1 MQGKVALITGGASG
15 IGESTVR
22 LFVQN
27 GAKVLIAD
35 VQDKLGESLAQE
47 LGLPE
52 TISFVHCNI
61 TSDSDVQNAVDT
73 AISRYGQLDIMYNNA
88 GIGGNLETTIL
99 NSDNADFKRVLEI
112 NLFGSFLGAKHA
124 ARVMIPARK
133 GCILFTGSV
142 AASISG
148 DLSYAYKASK
158 HAILGLNNNLTVEL
172 GKYGIRVNTISPYGV
187 ATPMVTSG
195 MQMDKKAAEE
205 FMSAAGN
212 LRGAILEPEDVAKAA
227 LYLASDDAKLQGKV
241 ALITGGAS
249 GIGESTVRLFVQN
262 GAKVLIADVQD
273 KLGESL
279 AQELGLPETI
289 SFVHCNITSD
299 SDVQNAVDTAISRY
313 GQLDIMYN
321 NAGIGGNLETTI
333 LNSDNADFKRVLEIN
348 LFGSFLG
355 AKHAARVMI
364 PARKGC
370 ILFTGSVAASISGD
384 LSYAYKAS
392 KHAILG
398 LNNNLTVELGKYGIR
413 VNTISPYGV
422 ATPMVTSGMQMDKKA
437 AEEFMSAAGNLR
449 GAILEPEDVAKAAL
463 YLASDDAKLQGKVAL
478 ITGGASG
485 IGESTVRLFVQN
497 GAKVLIADVQDKLG
511 ESLAQE
517 LGLPET
523 ISFVH
528 CNITS
533 DSDVQNAVDTAISR
547 YGQLDIMYNNAG
559 IGGNLETTILNSD
572 NADFKRVLEINLF
585 GSFLGAKHAAR
596 VMIPARKG
604 CILFTGSVAAS
615 ISGDLSYA
623 YKASKHAI
631 LGLNNNLTVE
641 LGKYGIRV
649 NTISPYGVATPMVT
663 SGMQMDK
670 KAAEE
675 FMSAAGNLRG
685 AILEPEDV
693 AKAALYLAS
702 DDAKYDLDSKEEYRR
717 VKDSTSQD

>member
-1 MQGKVALITGGASG
+1 MGSIASDVITAPRLQGKVALITGGASG

-52 TISFVHCNI
+52 TISFVHCNTISFVHCNI

-205 FMSAAGN
+205 FMS
-212 LRGAILEPEDVAKAA
+212 
-227 LYLASDDAKLQGKV
+227 
-241 ALITGGAS
+241 
-249 GIGESTVRLFVQN
+249 
-262 GAKVLIADVQD
+262 
-273 KLGESL
+273 
-279 AQELGLPETI
+279 
-289 SFVHCNITSD
+289 
-299 SDVQNAVDTAISRY
+299 
-313 GQLDIMYN
+313 
-321 NAGIGGNLETTI
+321 
-333 LNSDNADFKRVLEIN
+333 
-348 LFGSFLG
+348 
-355 AKHAARVMI
+355 
-364 PARKGC
+364 
-370 ILFTGSVAASISGD
+370 
-384 LSYAYKAS
+384 
-392 KHAILG
+392 
-398 LNNNLTVELGKYGIR
+398 
-413 VNTISPYGV
+413 
-422 ATPMVTSGMQMDKKA
+422 
-437 AEEFMSAAGNLR
+437 
-449 GAILEPEDVAKAAL
+449 
-463 YLASDDAKLQGKVAL
+463 
-478 ITGGASG
+478 
-485 IGESTVRLFVQN
+485 
-497 GAKVLIADVQDKLG
+497 
-511 ESLAQE
+511 
-517 LGLPET
+517 
-523 ISFVH
+523 
-528 CNITS
+528 
-533 DSDVQNAVDTAISR
+533 
-547 YGQLDIMYNNAG
+547 
-559 IGGNLETTILNSD
+559 
-572 NADFKRVLEINLF
+572 
-585 GSFLGAKHAAR
+585 
-596 VMIPARKG
+596 
-604 CILFTGSVAAS
+604 
-615 ISGDLSYA
+615 
-623 YKASKHAI
+623 
-631 LGLNNNLTVE
+631 
-641 LGKYGIRV
+641 
-649 NTISPYGVATPMVT
+649 VT

-702 DDAKYDLDSKEEYRR
+702 DDAKYVSGLNLIVDGGHNHNHPLFAS
-717 VKDSTSQD
+717 ST

>member
-1 MQGKVALITGGASG
+1 MGS
-15 IGESTVR
+15 
-22 LFVQN
+22 
-27 GAKVLIAD
+27 IA
-35 VQDKLGESLAQE
+35 
-47 LGLPE
+47 
-52 TISFVHCNI
+52 
-61 TSDSDVQNAVDT
+61 SDVIT
-73 AISRYGQLDIMYNNA
+73 APR
-88 GIGGNLETTIL
+88 
-99 NSDNADFKRVLEI
+99 
-112 NLFGSFLGAKHA
+112 
-124 ARVMIPARK
+124 
-133 GCILFTGSV
+133 
-142 AASISG
+142 
-148 DLSYAYKASK
+148 
-158 HAILGLNNNLTVEL
+158 
-172 GKYGIRVNTISPYGV
+172 
-187 ATPMVTSG
+187 
-195 MQMDKKAAEE
+195 
-205 FMSAAGN
+205 
-212 LRGAILEPEDVAKAA
+212 
-227 LYLASDDAKLQGKV
+227 LQGKV

-364 PARKGC
+364 PARKG
-370 ILFTGSVAASISGD
+370 
-384 LSYAYKAS
+384 
-392 KHAILG
+392 
-398 LNNNLTVELGKYGIR
+398 
-413 VNTISPYGV
+413 
-422 ATPMVTSGMQMDKKA
+422 
-437 AEEFMSAAGNLR
+437 
-449 GAILEPEDVAKAAL
+449 
-463 YLASDDAKLQGKVAL
+463 
-478 ITGGASG
+478 
-485 IGESTVRLFVQN
+485 
-497 GAKVLIADVQDKLG
+497 
-511 ESLAQE
+511 
-517 LGLPET
+517 
-523 ISFVH
+523 
-528 CNITS
+528 
-533 DSDVQNAVDTAISR
+533 
-547 YGQLDIMYNNAG
+547 
-559 IGGNLETTILNSD
+559 
-572 NADFKRVLEINLF
+572 
-585 GSFLGAKHAAR
+585 

-685 AILEPEDV
+685 NLRGAILEPEDV

-702 DDAKYDLDSKEEYRR
+702 DDAKYVSGLNLIVDGGHNHNHPLFAS
-717 VKDSTSQD
+717 ST

>member
-1 MQGKVALITGGASG
+1 MGS
-15 IGESTVR
+15 
-22 LFVQN
+22 
-27 GAKVLIAD
+27 IA
-35 VQDKLGESLAQE
+35 
-47 LGLPE
+47 
-52 TISFVHCNI
+52 
-61 TSDSDVQNAVDT
+61 SDVIT
-73 AISRYGQLDIMYNNA
+73 APR
-88 GIGGNLETTIL
+88 
-99 NSDNADFKRVLEI
+99 
-112 NLFGSFLGAKHA
+112 
-124 ARVMIPARK
+124 
-133 GCILFTGSV
+133 
-142 AASISG
+142 
-148 DLSYAYKASK
+148 
-158 HAILGLNNNLTVEL
+158 
-172 GKYGIRVNTISPYGV
+172 
-187 ATPMVTSG
+187 
-195 MQMDKKAAEE
+195 
-205 FMSAAGN
+205 
-212 LRGAILEPEDVAKAA
+212 
-227 LYLASDDAKLQGKV
+227 LQGKV

-437 AEEFMSAAGNLR
+437 AEEFMS
-449 GAILEPEDVAKAAL
+449 
-463 YLASDDAKLQGKVAL
+463 
-478 ITGGASG
+478 
-485 IGESTVRLFVQN
+485 
-497 GAKVLIADVQDKLG
+497 
-511 ESLAQE
+511 
-517 LGLPET
+517 
-523 ISFVH
+523 
-528 CNITS
+528 
-533 DSDVQNAVDTAISR
+533 
-547 YGQLDIMYNNAG
+547 
-559 IGGNLETTILNSD
+559 
-572 NADFKRVLEINLF
+572 
-585 GSFLGAKHAAR
+585 
-596 VMIPARKG
+596 
-604 CILFTGSVAAS
+604 
-615 ISGDLSYA
+615 
-623 YKASKHAI
+623 
-631 LGLNNNLTVE
+631 
-641 LGKYGIRV
+641 
-649 NTISPYGVATPMVT
+649 
-663 SGMQMDK
+663 
-670 KAAEE
+670 EE

-702 DDAKYDLDSKEEYRR
+702 DDAKYVSGLNLIVDGGHNHNHPLFAS
-717 VKDSTSQD
+717 ST

>member
-1 MQGKVALITGGASG
+1 MGS
-15 IGESTVR
+15 
-22 LFVQN
+22 
-27 GAKVLIAD
+27 IA
-35 VQDKLGESLAQE
+35 
-47 LGLPE
+47 
-52 TISFVHCNI
+52 
-61 TSDSDVQNAVDT
+61 SDVIT
-73 AISRYGQLDIMYNNA
+73 APR
-88 GIGGNLETTIL
+88 
-99 NSDNADFKRVLEI
+99 
-112 NLFGSFLGAKHA
+112 
-124 ARVMIPARK
+124 
-133 GCILFTGSV
+133 
-142 AASISG
+142 
-148 DLSYAYKASK
+148 
-158 HAILGLNNNLTVEL
+158 
-172 GKYGIRVNTISPYGV
+172 
-187 ATPMVTSG
+187 
-195 MQMDKKAAEE
+195 
-205 FMSAAGN
+205 
-212 LRGAILEPEDVAKAA
+212 
-227 LYLASDDAKLQGKV
+227 LQGKV

-437 AEEFMSAAGNLR
+437 AEEFMSAA
-449 GAILEPEDVAKAAL
+449 
-463 YLASDDAKLQGKVAL
+463 
-478 ITGGASG
+478 
-485 IGESTVRLFVQN
+485 
-497 GAKVLIADVQDKLG
+497 
-511 ESLAQE
+511 
-517 LGLPET
+517 
-523 ISFVH
+523 
-528 CNITS
+528 
-533 DSDVQNAVDTAISR
+533 
-547 YGQLDIMYNNAG
+547 
-559 IGGNLETTILNSD
+559 
-572 NADFKRVLEINLF
+572 
-585 GSFLGAKHAAR
+585 
-596 VMIPARKG
+596 
-604 CILFTGSVAAS
+604 
-615 ISGDLSYA
+615 
-623 YKASKHAI
+623 
-631 LGLNNNLTVE
+631 
-641 LGKYGIRV
+641 
-649 NTISPYGVATPMVT
+649 VT

-702 DDAKYDLDSKEEYRR
+702 DDAKYVSGLNLIVDGGHNHNHPLFAS
-717 VKDSTSQD
+717 ST

>member
-1 MQGKVALITGGASG
+1 MGS
-15 IGESTVR
+15 
-22 LFVQN
+22 
-27 GAKVLIAD
+27 IA
-35 VQDKLGESLAQE
+35 
-47 LGLPE
+47 
-52 TISFVHCNI
+52 
-61 TSDSDVQNAVDT
+61 SDVIT
-73 AISRYGQLDIMYNNA
+73 APR
-88 GIGGNLETTIL
+88 
-99 NSDNADFKRVLEI
+99 
-112 NLFGSFLGAKHA
+112 
-124 ARVMIPARK
+124 
-133 GCILFTGSV
+133 
-142 AASISG
+142 
-148 DLSYAYKASK
+148 
-158 HAILGLNNNLTVEL
+158 
-172 GKYGIRVNTISPYGV
+172 
-187 ATPMVTSG
+187 
-195 MQMDKKAAEE
+195 
-205 FMSAAGN
+205 
-212 LRGAILEPEDVAKAA
+212 
-227 LYLASDDAKLQGKV
+227 LQGKV

-364 PARKGC
+364 PARK
-370 ILFTGSVAASISGD
+370 
-384 LSYAYKAS
+384 
-392 KHAILG
+392 
-398 LNNNLTVELGKYGIR
+398 
-413 VNTISPYGV
+413 
-422 ATPMVTSGMQMDKKA
+422 
-437 AEEFMSAAGNLR
+437 
-449 GAILEPEDVAKAAL
+449 
-463 YLASDDAKLQGKVAL
+463 
-478 ITGGASG
+478 
-485 IGESTVRLFVQN
+485 
-497 GAKVLIADVQDKLG
+497 
-511 ESLAQE
+511 
-517 LGLPET
+517 
-523 ISFVH
+523 
-528 CNITS
+528 
-533 DSDVQNAVDTAISR
+533 
-547 YGQLDIMYNNAG
+547 
-559 IGGNLETTILNSD
+559 
-572 NADFKRVLEINLF
+572 
-585 GSFLGAKHAAR
+585 
-596 VMIPARKG
+596 ARKG

-670 KAAEE
+670 KAAVATPMVTSGMQMDKKAAEE

-702 DDAKYDLDSKEEYRR
+702 DDAKYVSGLNLIVDGGHNHNHPLFAS
-717 VKDSTSQD
+717 ST

>member
-1 MQGKVALITGGASG
+1 MGS
-15 IGESTVR
+15 
-22 LFVQN
+22 
-27 GAKVLIAD
+27 IA
-35 VQDKLGESLAQE
+35 
-47 LGLPE
+47 
-52 TISFVHCNI
+52 
-61 TSDSDVQNAVDT
+61 SDVIT
-73 AISRYGQLDIMYNNA
+73 APR
-88 GIGGNLETTIL
+88 
-99 NSDNADFKRVLEI
+99 
-112 NLFGSFLGAKHA
+112 
-124 ARVMIPARK
+124 
-133 GCILFTGSV
+133 
-142 AASISG
+142 
-148 DLSYAYKASK
+148 
-158 HAILGLNNNLTVEL
+158 
-172 GKYGIRVNTISPYGV
+172 
-187 ATPMVTSG
+187 
-195 MQMDKKAAEE
+195 
-205 FMSAAGN
+205 
-212 LRGAILEPEDVAKAA
+212 
-227 LYLASDDAKLQGKV
+227 LQGKV

-437 AEEFMSAAGNLR
+437 AEEFM
-449 GAILEPEDVAKAAL
+449 
-463 YLASDDAKLQGKVAL
+463 
-478 ITGGASG
+478 
-485 IGESTVRLFVQN
+485 
-497 GAKVLIADVQDKLG
+497 
-511 ESLAQE
+511 
-517 LGLPET
+517 
-523 ISFVH
+523 
-528 CNITS
+528 
-533 DSDVQNAVDTAISR
+533 
-547 YGQLDIMYNNAG
+547 
-559 IGGNLETTILNSD
+559 
-572 NADFKRVLEINLF
+572 
-585 GSFLGAKHAAR
+585 
-596 VMIPARKG
+596 
-604 CILFTGSVAAS
+604 
-615 ISGDLSYA
+615 
-623 YKASKHAI
+623 
-631 LGLNNNLTVE
+631 
-641 LGKYGIRV
+641 
-649 NTISPYGVATPMVT
+649 VT

-702 DDAKYDLDSKEEYRR
+702 DDAKYVSGLNLIVDGGHNHNHPLFAS
-717 VKDSTSQD
+717 ST

>member
-1 MQGKVALITGGASG
+1 MGS
-15 IGESTVR
+15 
-22 LFVQN
+22 
-27 GAKVLIAD
+27 IA
-35 VQDKLGESLAQE
+35 
-47 LGLPE
+47 
-52 TISFVHCNI
+52 
-61 TSDSDVQNAVDT
+61 SDVIT
-73 AISRYGQLDIMYNNA
+73 APR
-88 GIGGNLETTIL
+88 
-99 NSDNADFKRVLEI
+99 
-112 NLFGSFLGAKHA
+112 
-124 ARVMIPARK
+124 
-133 GCILFTGSV
+133 
-142 AASISG
+142 
-148 DLSYAYKASK
+148 
-158 HAILGLNNNLTVEL
+158 
-172 GKYGIRVNTISPYGV
+172 
-187 ATPMVTSG
+187 
-195 MQMDKKAAEE
+195 
-205 FMSAAGN
+205 
-212 LRGAILEPEDVAKAA
+212 
-227 LYLASDDAKLQGKV
+227 LQGKV

-449 GAILEPEDVAKAAL
+449 G
-463 YLASDDAKLQGKVAL
+463 
-478 ITGGASG
+478 
-485 IGESTVRLFVQN
+485 
-497 GAKVLIADVQDKLG
+497 
-511 ESLAQE
+511 
-517 LGLPET
+517 
-523 ISFVH
+523 
-528 CNITS
+528 
-533 DSDVQNAVDTAISR
+533 
-547 YGQLDIMYNNAG
+547 
-559 IGGNLETTILNSD
+559 
-572 NADFKRVLEINLF
+572 
-585 GSFLGAKHAAR
+585 
-596 VMIPARKG
+596 
-604 CILFTGSVAAS
+604 
-615 ISGDLSYA
+615 
-623 YKASKHAI
+623 
-631 LGLNNNLTVE
+631 
-641 LGKYGIRV
+641 
-649 NTISPYGVATPMVT
+649 
-663 SGMQMDK
+663 GMQMDK

-702 DDAKYDLDSKEEYRR
+702 DDAKYVSGLNLIVDGGHNHNHPLFAS
-717 VKDSTSQD
+717 ST

>member
-1 MQGKVALITGGASG
+1 MGS
-15 IGESTVR
+15 
-22 LFVQN
+22 
-27 GAKVLIAD
+27 IA
-35 VQDKLGESLAQE
+35 
-47 LGLPE
+47 
-52 TISFVHCNI
+52 
-61 TSDSDVQNAVDT
+61 SDVIT
-73 AISRYGQLDIMYNNA
+73 APR
-88 GIGGNLETTIL
+88 
-99 NSDNADFKRVLEI
+99 
-112 NLFGSFLGAKHA
+112 
-124 ARVMIPARK
+124 
-133 GCILFTGSV
+133 
-142 AASISG
+142 
-148 DLSYAYKASK
+148 
-158 HAILGLNNNLTVEL
+158 
-172 GKYGIRVNTISPYGV
+172 
-187 ATPMVTSG
+187 
-195 MQMDKKAAEE
+195 
-205 FMSAAGN
+205 
-212 LRGAILEPEDVAKAA
+212 
-227 LYLASDDAKLQGKV
+227 LQGKV

-437 AEEFMSAAGNLR
+437 
-449 GAILEPEDVAKAAL
+449 
-463 YLASDDAKLQGKVAL
+463 
-478 ITGGASG
+478 
-485 IGESTVRLFVQN
+485 
-497 GAKVLIADVQDKLG
+497 
-511 ESLAQE
+511 
-517 LGLPET
+517 
-523 ISFVH
+523 
-528 CNITS
+528 
-533 DSDVQNAVDTAISR
+533 
-547 YGQLDIMYNNAG
+547 
-559 IGGNLETTILNSD
+559 
-572 NADFKRVLEINLF
+572 
-585 GSFLGAKHAAR
+585 
-596 VMIPARKG
+596 
-604 CILFTGSVAAS
+604 
-615 ISGDLSYA
+615 
-623 YKASKHAI
+623 
-631 LGLNNNLTVE
+631 
-641 LGKYGIRV
+641 
-649 NTISPYGVATPMVT
+649 GVATPMVT

-702 DDAKYDLDSKEEYRR
+702 DDAKYVSGLNLIVDGGHNHNHPLFAS
-717 VKDSTSQD
+717 ST

>member
-1 MQGKVALITGGASG
+1 MGSIASDVITAPRLQGKVALITGGASG

-35 VQDKLGESLAQE
+35 VQDKLGESLADKLGESLAQE

-195 MQMDKKAAEE
+195 MQMDKKA
-205 FMSAAGN
+205 
-212 LRGAILEPEDVAKAA
+212 
-227 LYLASDDAKLQGKV
+227 
-241 ALITGGAS
+241 
-249 GIGESTVRLFVQN
+249 
-262 GAKVLIADVQD
+262 
-273 KLGESL
+273 
-279 AQELGLPETI
+279 
-289 SFVHCNITSD
+289 
-299 SDVQNAVDTAISRY
+299 
-313 GQLDIMYN
+313 
-321 NAGIGGNLETTI
+321 
-333 LNSDNADFKRVLEIN
+333 
-348 LFGSFLG
+348 
-355 AKHAARVMI
+355 
-364 PARKGC
+364 
-370 ILFTGSVAASISGD
+370 
-384 LSYAYKAS
+384 
-392 KHAILG
+392 
-398 LNNNLTVELGKYGIR
+398 
-413 VNTISPYGV
+413 
-422 ATPMVTSGMQMDKKA
+422 
-437 AEEFMSAAGNLR
+437 
-449 GAILEPEDVAKAAL
+449 
-463 YLASDDAKLQGKVAL
+463 
-478 ITGGASG
+478 
-485 IGESTVRLFVQN
+485 
-497 GAKVLIADVQDKLG
+497 
-511 ESLAQE
+511 
-517 LGLPET
+517 
-523 ISFVH
+523 
-528 CNITS
+528 
-533 DSDVQNAVDTAISR
+533 
-547 YGQLDIMYNNAG
+547 
-559 IGGNLETTILNSD
+559 
-572 NADFKRVLEINLF
+572 
-585 GSFLGAKHAAR
+585 
-596 VMIPARKG
+596 
-604 CILFTGSVAAS
+604 
-615 ISGDLSYA
+615 
-623 YKASKHAI
+623 
-631 LGLNNNLTVE
+631 
-641 LGKYGIRV
+641 
-649 NTISPYGVATPMVT
+649 GVATPMVT

-702 DDAKYDLDSKEEYRR
+702 DDAKYVSGLNLIVDGGHNHNHPLFAS
-717 VKDSTSQD
+717 ST